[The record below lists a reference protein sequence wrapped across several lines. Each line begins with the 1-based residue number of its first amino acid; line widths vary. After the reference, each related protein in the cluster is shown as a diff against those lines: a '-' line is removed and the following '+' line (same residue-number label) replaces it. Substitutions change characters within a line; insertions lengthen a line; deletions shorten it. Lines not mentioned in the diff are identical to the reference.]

1 MVIVTSMVPTAAHC
15 PTVGVNVYVVV
26 PAAAVLIVA
35 GDHVPVMA
43 GVLVELAGNAGAVLF

>member
-1 MVIVTSMVPTAAHC
+1 MVTTAAHC
-15 PTVGVNVYVVV
+15 PAVGVNVYVVV
-26 PAAAVLIVA
+26 PTAAVLIVV